1 MNNCFRTNV
10 MIIGCDLTLCN
21 GRVREVGKSPKIN
34 FPAANKG
41 EDLRSEGAMCS
52 QNFHSATSDLSQ
64 IDWGWDS
71 HTGQPRLSKPS
82 HPALPSLPNS

>member
-10 MIIGCDLTLCN
+10 MITGCDLTLCN

-34 FPAANKG
+34 FPAVNKG

-52 QNFHSATSDLSQ
+52 QNFHSARSDLSQ

-71 HTGQPRLSKPS
+71 HVGQQRLSDIS
-82 HPALPSLPNS
+82 SRPAQPA